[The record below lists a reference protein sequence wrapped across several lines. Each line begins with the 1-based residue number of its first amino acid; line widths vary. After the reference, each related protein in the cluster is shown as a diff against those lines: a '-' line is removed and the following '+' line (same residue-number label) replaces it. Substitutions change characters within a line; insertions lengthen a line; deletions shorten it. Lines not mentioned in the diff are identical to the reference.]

1 MKTRV
6 LTGIVL
12 AVLFASV
19 LLLSH
24 NIWFLRCII
33 AMMCI
38 TAIWELYSAAGLIQN
53 KPLLW
58 ISFLLA
64 ALISFGSIPATP
76 YFTLVIF
83 LGMILLSI
91 WLMRQVGLAKRLP
104 IWATLSF
111 TIGMVLLYNTV
122 PSLRQMEN
130 GLNLLILALL
140 TTVITDIGAY
150 FTGSAIGNH
159 KLAASIS
166 PNKTKEGAIGGI
178 FCTVF
183 LLMTAARIA
192 DGFHVLSVNWG
203 ILLIYLILASI
214 TAEFGD
220 LALSA
225 IKRITGIKDYSNLFP
240 GHGGVLDRFDSFLF
254 VIPVTYLFAM
264 IGR

>member
-12 AVLFASV
+12 ALLFAAV

-24 NIWFLRCII
+24 NIWFLRIII
-33 AMMCI
+33 AIMCI
-38 TAIWELYSAAGLIQN
+38 TAIWELYGAVGLRHN

-58 ISFLLA
+58 TSFLLA
-64 ALISFGSIPATP
+64 GLISFCPIPATP
-76 YFTLVIF
+76 YFTLALF
-83 LGMILLSI
+83 AGMALLSF
-91 WLMRQVGLAKRLP
+91 WLMRQVGIAKQIPL
-104 IWATLSF
+104 WAVLLF
-111 TIGMVLLYNTV
+111 AIGMVLLYNTI
-122 PSLRQMEN
+122 PLMRQMEN
-130 GLNLLILALL
+130 GLYRLILALL

-150 FTGSAIGNH
+150 FTGKAIGKH
-159 KLAASIS
+159 KMAASIS

-178 FCTVF
+178 ICTVV
-183 LLMTAARIA
+183 LLMTAAIILE
-192 DGFHVLSVNWG
+192 GLQVISVNLG
-203 ILLIYLILASI
+203 ILFVYLIVSSV

-254 VIPVTYLFAM
+254 VMPVTYLFTM